1 MKDRPNTDWKGLL
14 WTAAPLVIVAACAL
28 TYSNALEG
36 PFVFDDLPAIVNNDL
51 LPPSSFSECFSA
63 PVGSTASGRPVVA
76 LSFALNHALC
86 GDEVLGWHATS
97 LILHL
102 LSALALFGL
111 ARETLARMG
120 NARAASLAATITLAW
135 ALHPILTDAVNLV
148 ASRSE
153 LFVSLFYLLVLYCL
167 TRSAANKKPWVALC
181 VSACALG
188 MASKEVMV
196 SAPLVAFAWD
206 RYFLSG
212 SWSAAWKERRGLYL
226 SLASTWIVL
235 GLCAW
240 SAERG
245 ESISL
250 AALAVSPW
258 ESLCTQAGAI
268 THYLRLLL
276 WPGPLSIDYAGWPV
290 ATGISTV
297 LPQALLILG
306 LISTSIWRLRSG
318 HRDGLLFLGALAL
331 LAPSSSVIPLTGE
344 LVAEHRMYLAS
355 APLIALLLL
364 GLDRISSQRS
374 FLAISLTLCLAL
386 GITTQRRNQ
395 DWSTELALWS
405 ATTSTRPDNARA
417 WNSLGVALKRLER
430 AEEAESAW
438 KAALSHDPSDFHAHG
453 NLGGYYARQ
462 EDAEQAIFHFR
473 EAVRLSPENPELLL
487 NLGSMLFATGAA
499 NEAEP
504 HLVQALRVA
513 PRDWKLREKAERRLA
528 AARRR
533 R

>member
-1 MKDRPNTDWKGLL
+1 MKQQLNTDRKGLL
-14 WTAAPLVIVAACAL
+14 GAAAPFLVLVACAL
-28 TYSNALEG
+28 SYSNALEG
-36 PFVFDDLPAIVNNDL
+36 PFVFDDLPAIVDNDL
-51 LPPSSFSECFSA
+51 LPPSTFSDCLSA
-63 PVGSTASGRPVVA
+63 PAGSTASGRPLVA
-76 LSFALNHALC
+76 LSFALNHALS
-86 GDEVLGWHATS
+86 GDEVFGWHATN
-97 LILHL
+97 LLLHL

-120 NARAASLAATITLAW
+120 NVRASSLATTITLAW
-135 ALHPILTDAVNLV
+135 ALHPLLTDAVNLV

-153 LFVSLFYLLVLYCL
+153 LFVSFFYLLVLYCL
-167 TRSAANKKPWVALC
+167 TRSATKKKPWAALC
-181 VSACALG
+181 VLACALG

-206 RYFLSG
+206 RYFLSE

-226 SLASTWIVL
+226 GLASTWIVL
-235 GLCAW
+235 GLCVW

-276 WPGPLSIDYAGWPV
+276 WPSPLSIDYAGWPV
-290 ATGISTV
+290 ASGLSTV
-297 LPQALLILG
+297 LPQALLIFG
-306 LISTSIWRLRSG
+306 LIGTSIWRLRSG
-318 HRDGLLFLGALAL
+318 HRDGLLFLCALAL

-364 GLDRISSQRS
+364 GLERLSGQRS
-374 FLAISLTLCLAL
+374 FLAVSLTLCLAL
-386 GITTQRRNQ
+386 GLTTHRRNQ

-405 ATTSTRPDNARA
+405 TTTSTRPDNARA

-430 AEEAESAW
+430 AEEAEEAW
-438 KAALSHDPSDFHAHG
+438 KTALSHDPSEFHAHG
-453 NLGGYYARQ
+453 NLGELYARQ
-462 EDAEQAIFHFR
+462 EDAKQAIFHFR
-473 EAVRLSPENPELLL
+473 EAVRLRPEHPELLL
-487 NLGSMLFATGAA
+487 NLGSMLFATGAS
-499 NEAEP
+499 NEAEV
-504 HLVQALRVA
+504 HLVQALAVA
-513 PRDWKLREKAERRLA
+513 PEDWDLREKAERRLA